1 MPAIERQTAINAS
14 AEKVF
19 DYLADFPRYKEWAAH
34 HLRIEQTSPGP
45 VAVGT
50 TFASVGRMTAL
61 DYKGQGT
68 VTEFLPN
75 ERLVFDVTGDTGH
88 FRHYLFL
95 KKDGP
100 QTVLTKAVEPLRLKF
115 TWRLRWPLARLVIP
129 YILGG
134 DLKRI
139 KAKVEME
146 AKRDRCHP

>member
-1 MPAIERQTAINAS
+1 MASIQRQITINAP

-19 DYLADFPRYKEWAAH
+19 DYLADFPRHGEWAAH
-34 HLRIEQTSPGP
+34 RLRIDQTSPGP

-61 DYKGQGT
+61 DYKDQGT

-75 ERLVFDVTGDTGH
+75 ERLAFEVTGGAGH
-88 FRHYLFL
+88 FRHYLLL

-115 TWRLRWPLARLVIP
+115 TWRLRWPLAKLVIP

-139 KAKVEME
+139 KEKLE
-146 AKRDRCHP
+146 AP